1 MCSSASSPPSCLF
14 LRTTSTRP
22 LLGSRCLSPY
32 SFFRSNNP
40 RIIRLSASVADSHLD
55 LSWFS
60 PGHSSNDDGYN
71 GWAVVEAP
79 PRSCKKK
86 GFPTILLGGG
96 TCVAAL
102 VAAIAYFSLSRK
114 GFKLQFHSPFRALH
128 GMMSPVD
135 SKADKIEAKNLS
147 TGDSDENA
155 VVAEGSIGFMP
166 EENGET
172 ITSVSAQKLER
183 VKVSVP
189 VDSTQL
195 EALSV
200 LKKLKI
206 IEDDV
211 RAEELCTRR
220 EYARWLVRLN
230 SLLERNPK
238 HRLVPSML
246 LSGSVV
252 AAFDDVNVED
262 SDFDSIQA
270 LAEAGIIHSKLSGT
284 NCGSDS
290 SNGDLSFFFYPDRF
304 ISRQD
309 LINWKAQLEYR
320 FMPEMTEQ
328 MSRIK
333 VDYMDVKEI
342 SSDASA
348 ELLIDLLAGDQSI
361 IRKVFGQSRR
371 VQPNKPLTK
380 AQAAVALTS
389 GRMTEAIYNEIL
401 RLEAENSSRQVAMK
415 EIRSELLDKGDIE
428 RFWDEKMNE
437 ERARGLEV
445 QKLYIAALHDLEHE
459 KTVQEKTLAEH
470 LKEKATMDCQRQL
483 LLGLKDEVDEMSE
496 RLTSERSMYVAEQ
509 CKLQELLSE
518 LQTKQEGMLDKKSI
532 AEAETEALRILRS
545 WVEDEA
551 RKSQARAKVLEEVG
565 RRWKWDNQA

>member
-1 MCSSASSPPSCLF
+1 MCSSATSPPSCLF

-40 RIIRLSASVADSHLD
+40 RILRLSASVADCHLD

-79 PRSCKKK
+79 PRSC
-86 GFPTILLGGG
+86 FPTILLGGG

-128 GMMSPVD
+128 GMMSPID

-147 TGDSDENA
+147 IGDSDENA
-155 VVAEGSIGFMP
+155 VVAEGSLGFMP
-166 EENGET
+166 EENGKT

-200 LKKLKI
+200 LKKLK
-206 IEDDV
+206 E
-211 RAEELCTRR
+211 
-220 EYARWLVRLN
+220 
-230 SLLERNPK
+230 SK

-262 SDFDSIQA
+262 SDFDSIQ
-270 LAEAGIIHSKLSGT
+270 GT

-437 ERARGLEV
+437 ERARGLEI
-445 QKLYIAALHDLEHE
+445 QKLYIAVLHDLEHE

-470 LKEKATMDCQRQL
+470 LKEKAAMDCQRQL

>member
-1 MCSSASSPPSCLF
+1 MCSSATSPPSCLF

-40 RIIRLSASVADSHLD
+40 RILRLSASVADSHLD

-79 PRSCKKK
+79 PRSC
-86 GFPTILLGGG
+86 FPTILLGGG

-128 GMMSPVD
+128 GMMSPID

-147 TGDSDENA
+147 IGDSDENA
-155 VVAEGSIGFMP
+155 VVAEGSLGFMP

-220 EYARWLVRLN
+220 EYARW
-230 SLLERNPK
+230 NPK

-320 FMPEMTEQ
+320 FMPEMTE
-328 MSRIK
+328 
-333 VDYMDVKEI
+333 
-342 SSDASA
+342 
-348 ELLIDLLAGDQSI
+348 
-361 IRKVFGQSRR
+361 
-371 VQPNKPLTK
+371 
-380 AQAAVALTS
+380 
-389 GRMTEAIYNEIL
+389 
-401 RLEAENSSRQVAMK
+401 
-415 EIRSELLDKGDIE
+415 
-428 RFWDEKMNE
+428 
-437 ERARGLEV
+437 
-445 QKLYIAALHDLEHE
+445 
-459 KTVQEKTLAEH
+459 QEKTLAEH

-551 RKSQARAKVLEEVG
+551 RKSQARVKSEEVG